1 MVAARFACYA
11 LRMST
16 ARSDLPE
23 TDIPQIL
30 PEPPEQ
36 AGAWSADRLGPDGWE
51 TLSTPPGRGGGPA
64 TRWHD
69 LPCDVGARWGAGVYR
84 VHWRTGGRRPLGT
97 SEPFR
102 VLSAEQPPPPPP
114 QPRPEAKQAA
124 PPRPTDKPADLSSVA
139 DTIAAV
145 LQAKA
150 PGNQAKTPNPPPNID
165 PITAWDV
172 MEQRAHER
180 NRELAALQQQGW
192 AMVAQI
198 QAKAVEQAFA
208 LAQDH
213 RQRTD
218 QLYAE
223 HTARL
228 DALRK
233 EDATQQDA
241 LRSEFEDFKGALATQ
256 LEELATAEPD
266 EAPPTPETFQD
277 KIKAL
282 VQMITTPEGQQVL
295 GMVQQL
301 LSQGKAPPQ
310 EQPLGQLPDG
320 GSLPE

>member
-1 MVAARFACYA
+1 
-11 LRMST
+11 MST

-23 TDIPQIL
+23 TDIPQTL

-36 AGAWSADRLGPDGWE
+36 AGAWSADRLGSDGWE
-51 TLSTPPGRGGGPA
+51 SLSTPPGRGGGPA
-64 TRWHD
+64 TRWHE

-84 VHWRTGGRRPLGT
+84 IHWRTGGRRPLGT

-102 VLSAEQPPPPPP
+102 VLSAEQPPPPT
-114 QPRPEAKQAA
+114 QQRPEAKQA
-124 PPRPTDKPADLSSVA
+124 PPVRPPNQPADLSSVA
-139 DTIAAV
+139 ETIAAM

-150 PGNQAKTPNPPPNID
+150 PGDKTQTPKPPPNMD

-180 NRELAALQQQGW
+180 NKELTALQQQNW

-233 EDATQQDA
+233 DDQQQSEA
-241 LRSEFEDFKGALATQ
+241 LRDEFEQFKAALAAQ

-266 EAPPTPETFQD
+266 EPGAPPETTAD
-277 KIKAL
+277 KVRAIMRML
-282 VQMITTPEGQQVL
+282 TTPEGQQGLQVVA

-301 LSQGKAPPQ
+301 TGKAPPDGA
-310 EQPLGQLPDG
+310 PSPQLPDG